1 MSAFDTLLTEMID
14 ENKHL
19 LADSQGTKAV
29 WYKNPRQW
37 FLNLQ
42 IAHKMRAIFGGFVGI
57 LLLSAIVIGASLSTL
72 YDRYMETSGYITA
85 ATEAAELRST
95 AGEMRYNA
103 VRYIL
108 TGESALVKA
117 IESSQA
123 EASEAIEHLDDHLS
137 SSQVNFGTETA
148 TIKALF
154 ESYDATFAELR
165 QSLDANGRG
174 GQSAVLAERL
184 ASEGEAI
191 YAETVALQNKSSA
204 YSKQLEAEGMV
215 YFFNMIKVI
224 AILLV
229 AAIAFLI
236 VGIRLLDRDVTSKI
250 VTITHQMNKLA
261 KGDANFEVDDSE
273 RADEIGAM
281 SRAMI
286 LFKKANARIKKLSDE
301 REERLRADQEA
312 QKEKEREIEER
323 KRTDENMMR
332 EVANRFERTVG
343 DIVSNVAAASS
354 QLKSTA
360 GDMANAAND
369 SSSQSTQVAQSVSEA
384 SSGVTAAA
392 AASDEFAMSIG
403 EISRQ
408 AASSAELARTASES
422 AEKADATI
430 SALSSSAE
438 QVGNIVELIHS
449 IAKRTNLLA
458 LNASIEAA
466 RGGEAGRGFAVVASE
481 VKELAA
487 QTSRAT
493 EEVAEQIRAMQNS
506 TTDSVGALRTIGEQI
521 EQLESTAISIAS
533 AVDQQ
538 SVAGQDLAQSI
549 DLAARGSDAINTSIN
564 NVREASLA
572 TGAAASQVLSSA
584 TELEDQ
590 AASLRNQLGD
600 FLHRVRAP

>member
-37 FLNLQ
+37 FLNQ
-42 IAHKMRAIFGGFVGI
+42 HIAHKMRAVFGGFLGI
-57 LLLSAIVIGASLSTL
+57 LLLSTIVIGASLSTL
-72 YDRYMETSGYITA
+72 YDRYMETAGYITA
-85 ATEAAELRST
+85 STEAAELRST

-108 TGESALVKA
+108 TGESALVEA

-123 EASEAIEHLDDHLS
+123 EASSAIVNLDSNLTS
-137 SSQVNFGTETA
+137 SRVNFGTETA

-174 GQSAVLAERL
+174 GQSTVLAELL

-250 VTITHQMNKLA
+250 VTITHQMNTLA

-301 REERLRADQEA
+301 REDRLRADQEA
-312 QKEKEREIEER
+312 QKEKEREIEQR

-369 SSSQSTQVAQSVSEA
+369 SSNQSTQVAQSVSEA

-564 NVREASLA
+564 SVREASLA

-600 FLHRVRAP
+600 FLHRVRAA